1 MNKQVVIGGA
11 VLIVLGIILGAFGA
25 HGLEKLVDSDAILTF
40 ETGVRYQMYHGFA
53 LLILGTNADKL
64 LGDSK
69 WVVRLMLIGVALFS
83 VSLYMLVLQGPLG
96 VSLKF
101 LGPVTPIGG
110 VIMIAAWVVLIKNLL
125 TNK

>member
-11 VLIVLGIILGAFGA
+11 ILIVLGIILGAFGA
-25 HGLEKLVDSDAILTF
+25 HGLEKLVDSDALLSY

-53 LLILGTNADKL
+53 LLILGANADKL

-69 WVVRLMLIGVALFS
+69 WVIGLMLIGVALFS
-83 VSLYMLVLQGPLG
+83 LSIYMLVLQKPLD

-101 LGPVTPIGG
+101 LGPITPIGG
-110 VIMIAAWVVLIKNLL
+110 VVMISAWVLLIKNLL

>member
-11 VLIVLGIILGAFGA
+11 ILIVLGIILGAFGA
-25 HGLEKLVDSDAILTF
+25 HGLEGIVDSDALLSF

-53 LLILGTNADKL
+53 LLIIGANADKL

-69 WVVRLMLIGVALFS
+69 WIVRLMLIGVALFS
-83 VSLYMLVLQGPLG
+83 ISIYMLVLQESLD

-101 LGPVTPIGG
+101 FGPITPIGG
-110 VIMIAAWVVLIKNLL
+110 LVMIAAWLLLIKNLL